1 MIRVGRYCAAQMRH
15 SLIGEM
21 QYRTAAFLLLVG
33 FLFELIVYLVVWRSV
48 AESQGGAI
56 GGYTAE
62 AFTAYYIVWTL
73 VRAMNLALTP
83 YVWDWR
89 IQRGRLSE
97 FLVQPAHPFHR
108 DLGWF
113 AGTKFLWIL
122 LWIPVAIVLTL
133 TFKPDLSPTLFQVA
147 SFAVVIWTGFV
158 VRFIVLYLMGMVTFW
173 TTRASALFE
182 IIIAAE
188 LLLSGRLVPLS
199 VMPPWV
205 ESVAAWLPF
214 KWTFQFPI
222 ETLIGRLDNGDIVF
236 GLFMQFVWIA
246 VLGIALAATWRV
258 AIKRY
263 TAVGI

>member
-1 MIRVGRYCAAQMRH
+1 MTQAVRYYAAQMRH
-15 SLIGEM
+15 ALIGEL

-33 FLFELIVYLVVWRSV
+33 FLFEPIVYLVVWSSV
-48 AESQGGAI
+48 VESQGGAI
-56 GGYTAE
+56 GGYTAA

-108 DLGWF
+108 DLAWF

-122 LWIPVAIVLTL
+122 LWIPVAAVLVLT
-133 TFKPDLSPTLFQVA
+133 FRPELSPTVFQVA
-147 SFAVVIWTGFV
+147 AFAVVIWTAFV
-158 VRFIVLYLMGMVTFW
+158 VRFLVLYLMGLVTFW
-173 TTRASALFE
+173 TTRGSALFE
-182 IIIAAE
+182 IIIAIE

-199 VMPPWV
+199 VMPSWV
-205 ESVAAWLPF
+205 QSVASWLPF
-214 KWTFQFPI
+214 KWTFQYPI
-222 ETLIGRLDNGDIVF
+222 ETLIGRLDNGEIVF
-236 GLFMQFVWIA
+236 GLFMQVVWAAILGVLVA
-246 VLGIALAATWRV
+246 VVWKRAVR
-258 AIKRY
+258 RY

>member
-1 MIRVGRYCAAQMRH
+1 MIRTARYYGAQIRH
-15 SLIGEM
+15 SLIAEM
-21 QYRTAAFLLLVG
+21 QYRTAAFLLLIG
-33 FLFELIVYLVVWRSV
+33 FLFEPIVYLVVWRSI

-56 GGYTAE
+56 GGYTAT

-97 FLVQPAHPFHR
+97 FLIQPAHPFHR
-108 DLGWF
+108 DLAWF
-113 AGTKFLWIL
+113 AGTKFVWIV
-122 LWIPVAIVLTL
+122 LWIPVAVVLTL
-133 TFKPDLSPTLFQVA
+133 TFKPELSPTAFQIV
-147 SFAVVIWTGFV
+147 SFAVVIWSGFV
-158 VRFIVLYLMGMVTFW
+158 VRFLVLYLVGMITFW

-199 VMPPWV
+199 IMPAWV
-205 ESVAAWLPF
+205 ESLAGWLPF
-214 KWTFQFPI
+214 KWTFQYPI
-222 ETLIGRLDNGDIVF
+222 ETLIGRLDNGEIIF
-236 GLFMQFVWIA
+236 GLFMQLAWVGILGVSFVLTWRIA
-246 VLGIALAATWRV
+246 V
-258 AIKRY
+258 KRY

>member
-1 MIRVGRYCAAQMRH
+1 
-15 SLIGEM
+15 M

-33 FLFELIVYLVVWRSV
+33 FLFEPIVYLVVWRSI
-48 AESQGGAI
+48 AASQGGAV
-56 GGYTAE
+56 GGYTAA

-113 AGTKFLWIL
+113 AGTKILWIV
-122 LWIPVAIVLTL
+122 LWIPVAIVLSL
-133 TFKPDLSPTLFQVA
+133 TFRPQISPTMFQVA
-147 SFAVVIWTGFV
+147 SFAIVIWTGFV
-158 VRFIVLYLMGMVTFW
+158 VRFLVLYLMGLITFW
-173 TTRASALFE
+173 TTRASAIFE

-188 LLLSGRLVPLS
+188 LMLSGRLVPLS
-199 VMPPWV
+199 VMPGWV
-205 ESVAAWLPF
+205 QSVAAWLPF
-214 KWTFQFPI
+214 KWTFQYPI
-222 ETLIGRLDNGDIVF
+222 ETLIGRLDNGDILV
-236 GLFMQFVWIA
+236 GMLIQLGWIA
-246 VLGIALAATWRV
+246 VLGVALGGAWRV

>member
-1 MIRVGRYCAAQMRH
+1 MIRTTRFYGAQMRH
-15 SLIGEM
+15 ALVGEM

-33 FLFELIVYLVVWRSV
+33 FLFEPIVYLVVWRSI

-56 GGYTAE
+56 GGYTAA

-97 FLVQPAHPFHR
+97 FLVLPAHPFHR
-108 DLGWF
+108 DLAWF

-133 TFKPDLSPTLFQVA
+133 TFRPELSPTMFQVV
-147 SFAVVIWTGFV
+147 SFALVIWSGFV
-158 VRFIVLYLMGMVTFW
+158 VRFLILYLMGMITFW

-182 IIIAAE
+182 IVIAAE

-199 VMPPWV
+199 VMPSWV
-205 ESVAAWLPF
+205 QSLAAWLPF
-214 KWTFQFPI
+214 KWTFQYPI
-222 ETLIGRLDNGDIVF
+222 ETLIGRLDNGDILF
-236 GLFMQFVWIA
+236 GMFMQLAWVGILGVSLALVWRI
-246 VLGIALAATWRV
+246 